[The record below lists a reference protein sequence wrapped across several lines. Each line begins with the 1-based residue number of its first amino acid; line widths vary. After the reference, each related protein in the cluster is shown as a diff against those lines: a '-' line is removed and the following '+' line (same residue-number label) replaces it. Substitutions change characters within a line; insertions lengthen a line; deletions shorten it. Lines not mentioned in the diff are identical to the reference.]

1 LLQKN
6 EALNNDDVFTKI
18 NAEYG
23 RNYKNLGFYA
33 LALEYYQ
40 KAIDAAKNQQ

>member
-6 EALNNDDVFTKI
+6 EALNNDDVFTN

-23 RNYKNLGFYA
+23 RNYKNLGFYD